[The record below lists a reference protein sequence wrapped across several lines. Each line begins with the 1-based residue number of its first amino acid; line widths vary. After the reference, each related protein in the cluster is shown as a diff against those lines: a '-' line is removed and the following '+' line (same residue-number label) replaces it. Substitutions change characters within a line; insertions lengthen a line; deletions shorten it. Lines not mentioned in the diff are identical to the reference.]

1 MNKTVIKALIPL
13 IIFLS
18 LVYLLYN
25 GLGKDTRLLPSALID
40 KPVPQF
46 SLPSLLTDKTIDNSS
61 LKGQMYLLNVWASW
75 CPNCRVEHPMVTE
88 FARQQIIPVY
98 GLNYKDEEATA
109 KAWLKQ
115 FGNPYTDIL
124 VDTGGLVGIDFGVYG
139 APESFLVD
147 GNGIIRHKIVGELN
161 PQNIQNE
168 LLPMIEKYK
177 NTVQNN

>member
-13 IIFLS
+13 VIFLS
-18 LVYLLYN
+18 LVYLLYQ
-25 GLGKDTRLLPSALID
+25 GLGKDTRLLPSALIN

-46 SLPSLLTDKTIDNSS
+46 ALPSLMNGKTINNDT

-75 CPNCRVEHPMVTE
+75 CPNCRLEHPMVTE
-88 FARQQIIPVY
+88 FARQNIIPVY
-98 GLNYKDEEATA
+98 GLNYKDDNATA
-109 KAWLKQ
+109 KAWLNQ

-124 VDTGGLVGIDFGVYG
+124 VDAKGLVGIDFGVYG

-147 GNGIIRHKIVGELN
+147 GDGMIRHKIVGELN

-168 LLPMIEKYK
+168 LLPLIEKYK
-177 NTVQNN
+177 NTVKN